1 MRREARS
8 YDIVPGFD
16 LIAALGTTLGAAIF
30 LALGASAVSAETA
43 SPAPVPI
50 ELERGRRIFEAT
62 GGCTCHTNYPGE
74 GDDAPELAGGRALE
88 TPFGIFFSTNI
99 TPDVDTGLGRWS
111 DEDFIRAMR
120 QGLSP
125 EGEHYFPV
133 FPYPS
138 FTGLREQDLRDLKA
152 YLDSR
157 PPISRA
163 NKPPGAPFPFSW
175 RATVLGWKILNFNP
189 APIAVDETQTAEWNR
204 GNYLVHAAAHC
215 GECHSPRTLTG
226 GLDRTLW
233 LAGSKDGP
241 EGELAPN
248 ITPDRKTG
256 IGDWTT
262 NDLVW
267 YLETGFKPDGD
278 DTQGLMSEVIE
289 HGYSKIDK
297 ADRRAIA
304 VYLKS
309 LEGIEN
315 RVTAQKE

>member
-1 MRREARS
+1 MGRDARS
-8 YDIVPGFD
+8 YAVRLDSS
-16 LIAALGTTLGAAIF
+16 LGATLGASIGAAMLLI
-30 LALGASAVSAETA
+30 LAASAVSAEPV
-43 SPAPVPI
+43 SPTRVPL

-74 GDDAPELAGGRALE
+74 GKDAPELAGGRALE
-88 TPFGIFFSTNI
+88 TPFGIFYSTNI
-99 TPDVDTGLGRWS
+99 TSDPETGLGLWS
-111 DEDFIRAMR
+111 DEDFFNAMR

-138 FTGLREQDLRDLKA
+138 FTGLRDQDLLDLKA

-157 PPISRA
+157 PPIARA

-175 RATVLGWKILNFNP
+175 RATVLGWKIMNFDP
-189 APIAVDETQTAEWNR
+189 TPIEVDESQTPEWNR
-204 GNYLVHAAAHC
+204 GNYLVNAAAHC

-226 GLDRTLW
+226 GLDRSLW
-233 LAGSKDGP
+233 LAGSRDGP

-256 IGDWTT
+256 IGDWST
-262 NDLVW
+262 NDMVW

-289 HGYSKIDK
+289 HGYSRMDQ
-297 ADRRAIA
+297 ADLRAIA

-309 LEGIEN
+309 LDGIEN
-315 RVTAQKE
+315 RVTAAKD